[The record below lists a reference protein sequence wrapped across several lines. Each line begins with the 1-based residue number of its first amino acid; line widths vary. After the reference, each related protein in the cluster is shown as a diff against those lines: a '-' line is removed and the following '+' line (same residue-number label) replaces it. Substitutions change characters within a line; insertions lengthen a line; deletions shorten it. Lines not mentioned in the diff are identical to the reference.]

1 MLWIFSQ
8 ANSFQNVPKNLLLLN
23 DRLNRS
29 PFYLILQICS
39 LDKWLFFLFKEIDM
53 RGFIGI
59 FSFLCAFLVFS
70 STALAQN
77 TYGEYTPKM
86 RFSVYGGMFSPSGDY
101 KEGNSPV
108 FEYESGVSLGVE
120 VDYFMSEYF
129 GIGGYL
135 DINTFG
141 SEEKKYAG
149 NSYELSGSSVIF
161 GVAGVVKG
169 NIADNFWVLGALKL
183 GVSSNSLSLKSSG
196 SSGTI
201 ADTSGSSFAYSA
213 EGGFGYLFNNWDIGL
228 LVKYTGISQEI
239 EGGGDTD
246 LGGASFLVTVG
257 YNF

>member
-1 MLWIFSQ
+1 
-8 ANSFQNVPKNLLLLN
+8 
-23 DRLNRS
+23 
-29 PFYLILQICS
+29 
-39 LDKWLFFLFKEIDM
+39 
-53 RGFIGI
+53 
-59 FSFLCAFLVFS
+59 
-70 STALAQN
+70 
-77 TYGEYTPKM
+77 M

-101 KEGNSPV
+101 KEGNYPA
-108 FEYESGVSLGVE
+108 FEYENGVSLGME

-141 SEEKKYAG
+141 SEEK
-149 NSYELSGSSVIF
+149 EVSGITLKLDGTSVIF

-169 NIADNFWVLGALKL
+169 NIANNFWLLGALKL
-183 GVSSNSLSLKSSG
+183 GVSTNSLTAE
-196 SSGTI
+196 GTNS
-201 ADTSGSSFAYSA
+201 AGVTHSVDTSGSSFAYSA

-239 EGGGDTD
+239 EDGGDTD